1 MHEHNIESTKKRRTF
16 CKALSLYM
24 KRHVRSTAVL
34 ALWGISYAAAIG
46 SQPVKPLS
54 KPLEGSK
61 VNLFELSDV
70 HITSG
75 QMKTIQELSHKYLL
89 TLEPDR
95 LLSWFRREAGL
106 TPLAQPY
113 PQWESVIHDEWS
125 LAGHIMGFYLS
136 GMSMMYQT
144 TGDPAIL
151 ERLRYSIHGLREA
164 QDAGGDGY
172 VAATRIG
179 RHVFE
184 DVAAGNFKTTNPM
197 INNTWEPVY
206 VMNKLMLGLYDAYT
220 LCGIDEASIVLTRL
234 ADWFGKSII
243 DKLDH
248 DAMQKLL
255 VCEHGSI
262 NESYI
267 DVYRLTGEERYL
279 RWAERLNDEDM
290 WVPLSQGK
298 DILQGWHANTQ
309 IPKFTGFVAVGRANG
324 DQRML
329 DAAHLFW
336 DIVLKNHTWVNG
348 GNSCGEHFFSEDKYI
363 EKVEAAGGPES
374 CNSVNM
380 MRLTE
385 ALYQWDGDMSR
396 VDYYERVLLNHI
408 LGNFDPETG
417 MSCYYTSMRPGQY
430 KVYADPYGCFWCC
443 VGTGLQAP
451 AKLAKMVYAYQAD
464 TLFVNMFVPSSL
476 EWKERNFALE
486 QKTSYPDTDKSVLIV
501 ERGGHIALAVRC
513 PYWVEQGSMRVKVN
527 GKNHRYTL
535 QKGKPGS
542 QYIVLKRDWQEGDRI
557 DLSFKPV
564 LDVQPLKRFNQ
575 YVSIQYGAMVMA
587 QKIDNHGLTHH
598 DFISVNTVAGK
609 TLPQNEI
616 TTLVGSL
623 ATIKKSIQ
631 RAKGDSLVLLCQQPG
646 KTEPISLIPFTRLLF
661 DRYEVYFPRVDTQ
674 AQLDSI
680 QSVGY
685 GNLGTF
691 SPKPEQLARFERLQ
705 VDQVKVTDR
714 DSEREHRMESY
725 FSSTGEDFGQPWR
738 HAVDGG
744 FFMYQ
749 MRCLP
754 DKPMAIAVRFR
765 QDDAGERLFD
775 LQVDGRTIHTFDHR
789 HPIEGVEKPL
799 YYEEVEIPEELTKGK
814 THITVKFN
822 AHNHNMAGGI
832 FDLRTIRHP

>member
-1 MHEHNIESTKKRRTF
+1 MKHTNRKPHLYREQPSFIRTH
-16 CKALSLYM
+16 CRTIIVTLLGWITC
-24 KRHVRSTAVL
+24 VDPVWCEPTNVL
-34 ALWGISYAAAIG
+34 
-46 SQPVKPLS
+46 K
-54 KPLEGSK
+54 KPLEGSQ
-61 VNLFELSDV
+61 VNLFELTDV
-70 HITSG
+70 RITGG
-75 QMKTIQELSHKYLL
+75 QMKSIQDLSHKYLL

-184 DVAAGNFKTTNPM
+184 DVAAGNFETSNPM
-197 INNTWEPVY
+197 INKTWEPVY

-220 LCGIDEASIVLTRL
+220 LCGIDEARTVLTRL
-234 ADWFGKSII
+234 ADWFGQSVI

-248 DAMQKLL
+248 EGMQKLL

-324 DQRML
+324 DKRML

-348 GNSCGEHFFSEDKYI
+348 GNSCGEHFFAEDQYI
-363 EKVEAAGGPES
+363 EKVEATGGPES

-385 ALYQWDGDMSR
+385 ALYQWDGEMSR

-408 LGNFDPETG
+408 LGNFDPEMG

-464 TLFVNMFVPSSL
+464 TLFVNMFVPTTL
-476 EWKERNFALE
+476 EWKERGFAIE
-486 QKTSYPDTDKSVLIV
+486 QQTSYPDADRSTLIV
-501 ERGGHIALAVRC
+501 QRGGRVALAIRC
-513 PYWVEQGSMRVKVN
+513 PYWVEQGSMRIKVN
-527 GKNHRYTL
+527 GKNHHYSL
-535 QKGKPGS
+535 QKGSRESK
-542 QYIVLKRDWQEGDRI
+542 YIVLCRDWQEGDRI
-557 DLSFKPV
+557 DLSFRPV
-564 LDVQPLKRFNQ
+564 LDVQPLKKFNQ

-598 DFISVNTVAGK
+598 DFVSTGSVAGK
-609 TLPQNEI
+609 ALPQDEV
-616 TTLVGSL
+616 TTLVGNIAS
-623 ATIKKSIQ
+623 IKKSIH
-631 RAKGDSLVLLCQQPG
+631 RAKGDSLTLLCNLPG
-646 KTEPISLIPFTRLLF
+646 TPKSISLVPFTRLLF
-661 DRYEVYFPRVDTQ
+661 DRYEVYFPCVDTQ

-680 QSVGY
+680 LSPGS
-685 GNLGTF
+685 GNRESY
-691 SPKPEQLARFERLQ
+691 SPTPEQLARYERLQ
-705 VDQVKVTDR
+705 IDQVKVTD
-714 DSEREHRMESY
+714 DESEREHRMESY
-725 FSSTGEDFGQPWR
+725 FSSTGEDFGQHWR
-738 HAVDGG
+738 HATDGG

-754 DKPMAIAVRFR
+754 DKPIAIAIRFR
-765 QDDAGERLFD
+765 QDDAGARLFD

-789 HPIEGVEKPL
+789 HPKEDVEKPL
-799 YYEEVEIPEELTKGK
+799 YYEEVEIPEELTHGK

-822 AHNHNMAGGI
+822 AHNHNLAGGI
-832 FDLRTIRHP
+832 FDLRTIQNSSIP